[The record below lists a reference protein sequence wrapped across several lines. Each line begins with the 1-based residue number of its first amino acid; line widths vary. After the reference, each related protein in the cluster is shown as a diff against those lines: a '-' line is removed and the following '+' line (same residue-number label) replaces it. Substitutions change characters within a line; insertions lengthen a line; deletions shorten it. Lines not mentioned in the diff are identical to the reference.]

1 MSIERDIGLIKKQ
14 EAALQFDS
22 FTEAD
27 AWALGSLMRAEA
39 EIAGLPII
47 IDIRM
52 GNRPLFYTALPG
64 TAEDNANWA
73 QRKANAVMK
82 ANASSYRL
90 GLQDKKAGTSF
101 VEIRGFDPAEFVT
114 AGGGFPIVLRNAG
127 LVGTVTVSGIPQRK
141 DHGFVVSCL
150 CKFLGMDHNEL
161 ALSEQE

>member
-1 MSIERDIGLIKKQ
+1 MSIETDIEQIKKQ
-14 EAALQFDS
+14 EAALQFNS

-39 EIAGLPII
+39 ETAGLPII

-52 GNRPLFYTALPG
+52 GSRPMFYSALPG

-101 VEIRGFDPAEFVT
+101 VGIRGLDPAEFVT

-150 CKFLGMDHNEL
+150 CKFLSMDHSEL
-161 ALSEQE
+161 ALSVQE